1 MGAAN
6 GSVALGERLD
16 HDVLDAHQLAAL
28 LVVLAEELEERAA
41 VRGAA
46 PQKALQHVVDG
57 VGSLF
62 ELQFAVDA
70 DDAGPH
76 GVNVEVDGLAE
87 RGAGRCLAADG
98 VPLIGEDAL
107 ADGGV
112 GALAVDRDADA
123 HGDLPVLVGS
133 RPTHV
138 ERDPKSTFLSIHM
151 LHVLTGCKVTPP
163 CAKSEHAKCRESA
176 NKNLRSVAESGAE
189 GDATELPAEE
199 LPQGGVLVRPRKT
212 KIPVSVLLTGIMGFL
227 SNPLSGERGS

>member
-1 MGAAN
+1 MADE
-6 GSVALGERLD
+6 GER
-16 HDVLDAHQLAAL
+16 VLQTGVVTPGRRLGHVDAHQLAAL

-41 VRGAA
+41 VRGLAA
-46 PQKALQHVVDG
+46 EVEVEDLLGGEGLLVHLQI
-57 VGSLF
+57 
-62 ELQFAVDA
+62 AVDA

-176 NKNLRSVAESGAE
+176 NKNLRSVTESGAE
-189 GDATELPAEE
+189 GDATELPADE
-199 LPQGGVLVRPRKT
+199 LPQGG
-212 KIPVSVLLTGIMGFL
+212 GNL
-227 SNPLSGERGS
+227 SDPEKQKSL